1 MNAAVA
7 LLNEVDQAVAQSSG
21 ARRADIARGLT
32 DLLLA
37 DTERY
42 STAEMT
48 LIDDVFVRLVEA
60 IEESSRVL
68 LATRLAPLSKAPPRI
83 LRALA
88 QDDAIAV
95 ASPILVQSEAL
106 DDGTL
111 IECAETKSQD
121 HLLAISRRKTLAQ
134 SVTDVLVERGD
145 ERVVL
150 STAQNGGAKF
160 SDDGFA
166 ILVDRSHADARLA
179 VCVGSRPD
187 IPARLF
193 RHLLDSASEVVREKL
208 TAERPH
214 LRHEID
220 RTVAGVASKIEA
232 HAAALS
238 PKYAAAQA
246 LVEAL
251 NQAGKLS
258 AAKIEAFVTADRFE
272 DAVAALALMS
282 RLPIDVVEHKLNAD
296 FVPFLLVLAKGT
308 GLSWITVRVVLLM
321 LGIRHHRCSEADID
335 KALVDFQQLSRA
347 AALSILNVCRDTET
361 SANLN

>member
-1 MNAAVA
+1 MNAAFA
-7 LLNEVDQAVAQSSG
+7 LLNEVDQAVEQGSG
-21 ARRADIARGLT
+21 ARRAEIARGLT

-37 DTERY
+37 NTERY
-42 STAEMT
+42 STAEIT
-48 LIDDVFVRLVEA
+48 LIDDVFVRLVGA

-106 DDGTL
+106 DDDAL
-111 IECAETKSQD
+111 IKCAGTKSQD
-121 HLLAISRRKTLAQ
+121 HLLAISRRKSLAQ
-134 SVTDVLVERGD
+134 SVTDILVERGD

-150 STAQNGGAKF
+150 STAQNSGATF
-160 SDDGFA
+160 SDNGFA
-166 ILVDRSHADARLA
+166 ALVDRSQADARLA

-187 IPARLF
+187 IPARLL
-193 RHLLDSASEVVREKL
+193 RQLLDSASDIVRDKL
-208 TAERPH
+208 AAERPH

-220 RTVAGVASKIEA
+220 RIVAGVAAKIET
-232 HAAALS
+232 HATVLS

-246 LVEAL
+246 LVESL

-258 AAKIEAFVTADRFE
+258 AAKIEAFVT
-272 DAVAALALMS
+272 ALMS

-321 LGIRHHRCSEADID
+321 LGIRHHRCSDADID

-347 AALSILNVCRDTET
+347 AALNILNVCRDTET
-361 SANLN
+361 SASLH